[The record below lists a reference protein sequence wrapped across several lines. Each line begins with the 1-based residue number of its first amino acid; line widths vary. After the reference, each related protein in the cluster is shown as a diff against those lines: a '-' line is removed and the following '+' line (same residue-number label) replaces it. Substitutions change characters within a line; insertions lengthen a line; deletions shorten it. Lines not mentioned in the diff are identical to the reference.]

1 MWKTY
6 RNRYLLSLK
15 VIISLNSKFTTDRI
29 FFFFSLD
36 RKIFQALPVVKA
48 IEKQK
53 KDAFRLL
60 C

>member
-29 FFFFSLD
+29 FFFFTGQKDISGSSSRQGD
-36 RKIFQALPVVKA
+36 RET
-48 IEKQK
+48 EKGC
-53 KDAFRLL
+53 F
-60 C
+60 

>member
-29 FFFFSLD
+29 FFFSLD
-36 RKIFQALPVVKA
+36 RKIFQALPVDKA